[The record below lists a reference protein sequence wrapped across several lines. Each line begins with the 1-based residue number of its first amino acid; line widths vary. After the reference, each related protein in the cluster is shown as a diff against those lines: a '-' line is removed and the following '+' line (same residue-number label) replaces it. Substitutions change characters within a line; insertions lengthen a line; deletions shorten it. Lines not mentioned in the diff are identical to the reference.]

1 MKIVL
6 ELDDGTKEIHQN
18 VTDYYLAVRKLEPM
32 IGSENDMATLPETRS
47 FSYGSNLREVAK
59 EVAQSLVE
67 IQEFLRE
74 QRRGLNS

>member
-1 MKIVL
+1 MKLTI
-6 ELDDGTKEIHQN
+6 EKDDGTEEVHQN

-32 IGSENDMATLPETRS
+32 MDSSNELALLPETRS

-67 IQEFLRE
+67 IQDFLRE
-74 QRRGLNS
+74 SRNGHNC